1 MQELC
6 FIYIDASDTRF
17 ATLLYKKIGMFMLL
31 FYVTPG
37 SGSEHTLS
45 YRCQSDGDDLW
56 LWDLAVW
63 KISVIFADIYPPL
76 P

>member
-1 MQELC
+1 
-6 FIYIDASDTRF
+6 
-17 ATLLYKKIGMFMLL
+17 MLL
-31 FYVTPG
+31 FLREARCRLG
-37 SGSEHTLS
+37 TLS

-56 LWDLAVW
+56 LWDLEVW

>member
-17 ATLLYKKIGMFMLL
+17 ATFLYKKIDMVHAAFLREARFRLG
-31 FYVTPG
+31 
-37 SGSEHTLS
+37 TLS